1 MRIISGDARGKIIDA
16 PKGLDTR
23 PVTDKIRQALFNVW
37 QFQIPGSSFLDLFSG
52 SGSMGLEAISR
63 HAKHVVMVEKG
74 KEAAKVIR
82 SNIKACHFKGRDA
95 NVMEQD
101 VFDAIKQLK
110 RNRETFDLIYLDPPY
125 TVDEI
130 FHPVMEALGDA
141 ALLKDDGEVVI
152 RTRKEKKMNDRYGSL
167 DKYREKT
174 WGISTAH
181 FYRKAENQKEAESEE
196 NLLESSAENQKQS

>member
-82 SNIKACHFKGRDA
+82 SNIKACHFEGRDA

-181 FYRKAENQKEAESEE
+181 FYRKAENQKEAKSEE

>member
-1 MRIISGDARGKIIDA
+1 MRIISGDARGKVIDA

-37 QFQIPGSSFLDLFSG
+37 QFRIPGSSFLDLFSG

-82 SNIKACHFKGRDA
+82 NNLKACHFEGRDA

-101 VFDAIKQLK
+101 VFDAIKLLK
-110 RNRETFDLIYLDPPY
+110 SRGETFDIIYLDPPY

-141 ALLKDDGEVVI
+141 ALLKPDGEVVI
-152 RTRKEKKMNDRYGSL
+152 RTKKEKKMNDRYGRL
-167 DKYREKT
+167 KKYREKT

-181 FYRKAENQKEAESEE
+181 FYRDEPEDQVDD
-196 NLLESSAENQKQS
+196 QD